1 MARIPIIIPFRL
13 SKPLSLAKPRVRAGS
28 YLSHLS
34 HGLFAHNAL
43 YLYTHLGYN
52 KHKLWEAVGTFMDCG
67 RKWDHAR

>member
-1 MARIPIIIPFRL
+1 MARIPIIIPSPF
-13 SKPLSLAKPRVRAGS
+13 SHPS